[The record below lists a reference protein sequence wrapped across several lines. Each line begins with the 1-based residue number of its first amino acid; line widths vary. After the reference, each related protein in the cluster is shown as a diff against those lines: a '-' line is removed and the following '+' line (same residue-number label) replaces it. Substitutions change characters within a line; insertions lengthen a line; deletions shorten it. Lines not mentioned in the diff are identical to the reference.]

1 MNNRLIIYLTVFFLS
16 TFLLQFAFNESKS
29 DYLYT
34 ELQQSHMENGKYQRD
49 GIMWLDRQ
57 TEVPLNGLVYDY
69 SENGKRIEFGF
80 LKNGY
85 QDGVWY
91 FFHENGQPSM
101 ENIYVDGD
109 FINTTKKWDMDGTL
123 IDNNY

>member
-16 TFLLQFAFNESKS
+16 TLLLQFAFNGSKS
-29 DYLYT
+29 NYLYT
-34 ELQQSHMENGKYQRD
+34 ELQQSHTENGKYQRD
-49 GIMWLDRQ
+49 GIMWFDRE